1 MHTVRFRFGLLL
13 HAFAAVTAAAGDAL
27 LKYIPAGTEYAVS
40 VDADALRKLSFF
52 KDLSTNSDAKTFL
65 EDFERDYNIRL
76 EDCSELLF
84 VGGGR
89 RLRGMLAETRLSEQA
104 LASRLRKF
112 GDRFSISGEG
122 GRKLYCL
129 LSADS
134 IVSSRITIALT
145 YLEPQVVLA
154 TEREYIAPFF
164 AGLAA
169 PAEARRALVTAPKGR
184 PLAWSFLRVEALTG
198 GKKKKNDLSSM
209 FLKGM
214 RTAYLE
220 LNVAGDGSGWR
231 LDGSALC
238 ANAASAQQIAMLL
251 PTYLQLGAGLLF
263 ADDPA
268 LGREFLQQVK
278 IIPDNDRVI
287 LELNVPKSL
296 ADRLGGFLESQAKKR
311 IAPPDPVPPGVGP
324 AVGPGGK

>member
-13 HAFAAVTAAAGDAL
+13 LAFAAVTAAAGDAL

-52 KDLSTNSDAKTFL
+52 KELSTNSDAKTFL

-112 GDRFSISGEG
+112 GDRFSISAEG

-145 YLEPQVVLA
+145 YLS
-154 TEREYIAPFF
+154 T
-164 AGLAA
+164 
-169 PAEARRALVTAPKGR
+169 TC
-184 PLAWSFLRVEALTG
+184 
-198 GKKKKNDLSSM
+198 
-209 FLKGM
+209 
-214 RTAYLE
+214 
-220 LNVAGDGSGWR
+220 GSR
-231 LDGSALC
+231 
-238 ANAASAQQIAMLL
+238 
-251 PTYLQLGAGLLF
+251 
-263 ADDPA
+263 
-268 LGREFLQQVK
+268 
-278 IIPDNDRVI
+278 
-287 LELNVPKSL
+287 
-296 ADRLGGFLESQAKKR
+296 
-311 IAPPDPVPPGVGP
+311 
-324 AVGPGGK
+324 

>member
-13 HAFAAVTAAAGDAL
+13 LAFAAVTAAAGDAL

-52 KDLSTNSDAKTFL
+52 KELSTNSDAKTFL

-154 TEREYIAPFF
+154 TEREYIARFS
-164 AGLAA
+164 
-169 PAEARRALVTAPKGR
+169 PASPPRRRRGARWSRRRKGDR
-184 PLAWSFLRVEALTG
+184 WPGA
-198 GKKKKNDLSSM
+198 SSVS
-209 FLKGM
+209 
-214 RTAYLE
+214 R
-220 LNVAGDGSGWR
+220 R
-231 LDGSALC
+231 
-238 ANAASAQQIAMLL
+238 
-251 PTYLQLGAGLLF
+251 
-263 ADDPA
+263 
-268 LGREFLQQVK
+268 
-278 IIPDNDRVI
+278 
-287 LELNVPKSL
+287 
-296 ADRLGGFLESQAKKR
+296 
-311 IAPPDPVPPGVGP
+311 
-324 AVGPGGK
+324 